1 MLVEHQ
7 LETLIKDTDTVTFEL
22 SFVPESQWGNVDGGQ
37 DLGEDAG
44 RCELSIK
51 SDDLQFWDVTLTDIY
66 YKCTG
71 TAAATSGTGEPATTK
86 CSASDN
92 DYNSYSVLSESSANN

>member
-1 MLVEHQ
+1 LFIEHQ
-7 LETLIKDTDTVTFEL
+7 LETMIKEDDTVTFEV
-22 SFVPESQWGNVDGGQ
+22 SFVPTSQWGNVDSAG

-51 SDDLQFWDVTLTDIY
+51 TDDKQFWDVTLTDIY

-71 TAAATSGTGEPATTK
+71 TAADPTGSEPATTK
-86 CSASDN
+86 CSDSGN
-92 DYNSYSVLSESSANN
+92 DYNSNSVLSESSANN